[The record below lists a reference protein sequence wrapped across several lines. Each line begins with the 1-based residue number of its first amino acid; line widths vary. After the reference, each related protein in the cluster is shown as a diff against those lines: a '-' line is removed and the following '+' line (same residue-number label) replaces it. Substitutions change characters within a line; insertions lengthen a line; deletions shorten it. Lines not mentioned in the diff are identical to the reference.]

1 MQSPRLVVLNMHL
14 DWILLLLTGL
24 LLATLAAFF
33 SGMLPYP
40 FGLIILSIFIIARIL
55 YLRGRQ

>member
-1 MQSPRLVVLNMHL
+1 MYLDRILVVL
-14 DWILLLLTGL
+14 IVL

-40 FGLIILSIFIIARIL
+40 FGFIILSIFIIARIL